1 MKLKHVSVITVL
13 FVLLFSFNSFAQFG
27 RMNSQERMQRDLEEL
42 KSRLSLTDVQFTKVD
57 SLLKEQNSEML
68 KLRENNSGD
77 RVSMR
82 SAFMELREKYD
93 KKIESLLTDEQKK
106 EYLKILEERRQRMQ
120 GMMRN

>member
-1 MKLKHVSVITVL
+1 MKLKSVSVITLL
-13 FVLLFSFNSFAQFG
+13 FVLSFSFNVLAQFG
-27 RMNSQERMQRDLEEL
+27 RMNAQERIQRDLEEL
-42 KSRLSLTDVQFTKVD
+42 KSRLSLTDIQFTKVD

-82 SAFMELREKYD
+82 SAFMELRAKYD
-93 KKIESLLTDEQKK
+93 KKIEALLTDEQKK
-106 EYLKILEERRQRMQ
+106 EYSKILEERRQRMQ